1 MVYWQKEIEC
11 MQRRDLEELK
21 LERLKKTVERVYQRV
36 PFYREAF
43 RAKGLEP
50 GDIKEL
56 KDLKHLPFTTKED
69 FRANYPF
76 GLFAEDLTR
85 VVRFHSS
92 SGTTGKPTV
101 VGYTKKDIETWADLM
116 ARSLVC
122 GGTRTDSIV
131 HNAYGYGLFTGG
143 LGIHY
148 GVERIGAAVLPV
160 SGGNSRRQVMLM
172 QDFGCDILT
181 CTPSYALHLAEVIDE
196 MGLRGKLNLK
206 YGIFGAEPWSEN
218 MRREL
223 EDKLHIHAIDIF
235 GLSEII
241 GPGVSMECL
250 EKQGMH
256 IFEDSFIA
264 EIIDPVTGEPLPPGE
279 KGELVLTTINKE
291 ALPVLRY
298 RTRDISVLDD
308 SSCPCGRT
316 LVRMQKITGRTDD
329 MIIIR
334 GVNVFPT
341 QIESVLLEMGET
353 EPHYMLYV
361 KREGNLDVLEI
372 WVEVSDKMFSD
383 QVKGLENLGRRIRH
397 QIESV
402 LGISA
407 AVKLVEPKT
416 IPRSEG
422 KAKRVQDLRNI

>member
-1 MVYWQKEIEC
+1 MYWQKEVECLPREKIEK
-11 MQRRDLEELK
+11 LK
-21 LERLKKTVERVYQRV
+21 LERLKKTVERVYEKV
-36 PFYREAF
+36 PFYRNKF
-43 RAKGLEP
+43 REKGLEP
-50 GDIKEL
+50 GDIKSL
-56 KDLKHLPFTTKED
+56 QDLRHLPFTTKTD
-69 FRANYPF
+69 FRDNYPF
-76 GLFAEDLTR
+76 GLFAVEMAE

-101 VGYTKKDIETWADLM
+101 VGYTRRDVETWADLM
-116 ARSLVC
+116 ARSLYC
-122 GGTRTDSIV
+122 GGTRRNSVV

-148 GVERIGAAVLPV
+148 GVERLGAAVLPV
-160 SGGNSRRQVMLM
+160 SGGNSKRQVMLM
-172 QDFGCDILT
+172 QDFRSDILT
-181 CTPSYALHLAEVIDE
+181 CTPSYALHLAEVIEE

-223 EDKLHIHAIDIF
+223 EEKLNIHAVDIF

-241 GPGVSMECL
+241 GPGVSIECL
-250 EKQGMH
+250 EKKGMH
-256 IFEDSFIA
+256 VFEDNFIA
-264 EIIDPVTGEPLPPGE
+264 EIIDPKTEEPLPPGE
-279 KGELVLTTINKE
+279 KGELVITTINKE

-298 RTRDISVLDD
+298 RTRDISVLDE
-308 SSCPCGRT
+308 SPCPCGRT
-316 LVRMQKITGRTDD
+316 LVRMQKIMGRTDD

-341 QIESVLLEMGET
+341 QVESVLLEIGET

-361 KREGNLDVLEI
+361 KREGNLDVLEV
-372 WVEVSDKMFSD
+372 WVEVSERMFSD
-383 QVKGLENLGRRIRH
+383 QIKGMEVLERRIRGH
-397 QIESV
+397 IESV

-407 AVKLVEPKT
+407 RVKLVEPKS

-422 KAKRVQDLRNI
+422 KAKRVQDLRNL